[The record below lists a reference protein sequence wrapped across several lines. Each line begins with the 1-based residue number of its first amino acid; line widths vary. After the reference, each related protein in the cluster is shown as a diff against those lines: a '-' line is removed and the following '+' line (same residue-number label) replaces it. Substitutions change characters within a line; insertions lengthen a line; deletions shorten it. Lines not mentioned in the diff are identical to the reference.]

1 VASLR
6 VQLVIDRGVTP
17 PKSLHAALRRVNAC
31 VSMRSFDKA
40 LAVGV
45 SESADVC
52 VVLPSA
58 ERSAE
63 VIDRFVA
70 STSDRACATLVLPTA
85 SRSNGTPVSRATD
98 LAVPDRMANASR
110 PARLNADELAGRIRA
125 LCEIRHPLRKM
136 REELDQLKRGGAVPE
151 PSPRVLDEQIRLA
164 TQIQDDLLPVPMAD
178 TVPLSITSLYVPADF
193 VSGDTYDV
201 ARLDARHFSFSI
213 ADATGHGLP
222 AAMLALTV
230 RHALR
235 GKQAVDGASR
245 IVEPEEVL
253 TRLNAELCASNL
265 RQCQFVTALHAVFDR
280 HSAKMRWARGGVP
293 YPILIRPGRRPC
305 LLRTEGGL
313 LGAVE
318 HMSFETAEHTM
329 EAGDLLLFYT
339 DGLESLLLDRRTPRG
354 GDALLDTDWM
364 KCLADE
370 GAEQAFER
378 ARTLAAE
385 KHLDPWLRDDITA
398 LAIAMH

>member
-1 VASLR
+1 MASPR
-6 VQLVIDRGVTP
+6 VQLVIDRGATP

-70 STSDRACATLVLPTA
+70 STSDRACATLVLPSV

-98 LAVPDRMANASR
+98 PAVPGGVSKAPR
-110 PARLNADELAGRIRA
+110 PARISADELAGRIRA

-136 REELDQLKRGGAVPE
+136 RDELDQLKRGGAVPE
-151 PSPRVLDEQIRLA
+151 PSPEMDEQIRLA
-164 TQIQDDLLPVPMAD
+164 SQIQDDLLPVPMAD

-193 VSGDTYDV
+193 VSGDTFDI

-235 GKQAVDGASR
+235 GKQALDGASR

-280 HSAKMRWARGGVP
+280 HSATMRWARGGVP
-293 YPILIRPGRRPC
+293 YPILVRPGQAPR

-313 LGAVE
+313 LGAIE

-339 DGLESLLLDRRTPRG
+339 DGLEALLLGRHIPRG

-364 KCLADE
+364 HCLADE

-378 ARTLAAE
+378 ARTLASQT
-385 KHLDPWLRDDITA
+385 HLDPWLRDDITA